1 MSEIEMVKEDKIETE
16 SVFLRTVIKKSV
28 YERLKDF
35 AQRYSTGRGN
45 WDFGVA
51 VEILLDHYQESD
63 LGKINDKL
71 ELLLNG
77 LEHTEEPQEEE
88 QYEEFL
94 GGYREKI
101 DKGEKQ

>member
-1 MSEIEMVKEDKIETE
+1 MSEVEIIKEDKIETE

-28 YERLKDF
+28 YERLREF

-51 VEILLDHYQESD
+51 IEMLLDHKEESE
-63 LGKINDKL
+63 LSKINDKL
-71 ELLLNG
+71 ELLING

-94 GGYREKI
+94 GGHKEKI